1 MDFRR
6 FVITHGG
13 FGDTVCSGQ
22 IAVCSVQCTV
32 FSVECTVFSVE
43 CSVCSRPAVVQ
54 KCALQVSPLYGTLGG
69 QEQCGTG
76 HTMHNGQLLY
86 TCVK

>member
-1 MDFRR
+1 MDVRR

-13 FGDTVCSGQ
+13 FGDTLCSGQ
-22 IAVCSVQCTV
+22 IAVCSVQ
-32 FSVECTVFSVE
+32 CTVFSVE

-69 QEQCGTG
+69 QGQCGTG
-76 HTMHNGQLLY
+76 HTMHNGLLLY
-86 TCVK
+86 TCVV